1 MGFDGASAAGGAASG
16 AAMGTQI
23 APGWG
28 TAIGGVLGGVAGG
41 LLGKKKKKGPD
52 LSGLINTINE
62 SGTKQRNL
70 ITSVRPQTTAMG
82 NQFKT
87 DVTGRGQQFV
97 NDAGDSSG
105 ALAEAEFQAGKRR
118 LLEGEGQKTQALRE
132 SIAASGGAGRGGQML
147 TAQKEQNQELGRN
160 LGNLTSD
167 VAIQN
172 LRSKQDAVSRVF
184 GVDANVIEELYKN
197 GRGDLLDEMNALLQ
211 EEQSRTGNI
220 VGIQG
225 KQIDNNYAAGLA
237 NDRQSQGLTDSI
249 IGSLGSI
256 AGTYAQNNKNKEE
269 MEMLNKLYGI
279 G

>member
-62 SGTKQRNL
+62 SGAKQRNL

-87 DVTGRGQQFV
+87 DITGRGQQFV
-97 NDAGDSSG
+97 NDAGDASG
-105 ALAEAEFQAGKRR
+105 ALAESEFQAGKRR

-184 GVDANVIEELYKN
+184 GIDANALEELYKN
-197 GRGDLLDEMNALLQ
+197 DRGDLLNEMNALLQ

-225 KQIDNNYAAGLA
+225 KQIDNNFAAKLA
-237 NDRQSQGLTDSI
+237 NDRQGQGLTDSI
-249 IGSLGSI
+249 VSSLGSV
-256 AGTYAQNNKNKEE
+256 AGQYSQNRKNDEE
-269 MEMLNKLYGI
+269 MAMLEKLYGI